1 MRKFILIFFICVCTL
16 SVSAQ
21 TNVLEETT
29 LLVTSDT
36 IQVDSL
42 KFAKSQSVLEKDLR
56 KQLDEAKAII
66 EQQTKRLLELQ
77 DVETKLTLSQNK
89 NVTLIEQLDV
99 VSKQAEKAEKNLI
112 SLASNFLYVPYEAYG
127 VEEVAIK
134 AFESIQNT
142 KLKQEYHQRYV
153 LLKNYKQHLMD
164 LKLYLQ
170 KVQKACNGVF
180 QATATEFID
189 GDDLSVSSDMVL
201 KKQPFYLEYVKY
213 DGYEDTFIGGLIQ
226 KTEEILRTHTKQER
240 ANMKEILDT
249 INQIQTP
256 VKIDT
261 LDKVIETKDERLKTL
276 EDL

>member
-1 MRKFILIFFICVCTL
+1 MGKFILMLFICVGTL

-21 TNVLEETT
+21 NNVSEETA
-29 LLVTSDT
+29 LHVTSDT

-42 KFAKSQSVLEKDLR
+42 KLVQSQLFSEKDI
-56 KQLDEAKAII
+56 KQQLEEAKVTI

-77 DVETKLTLSQNK
+77 DVETKLTLSENK
-89 NVTLIEQLDV
+89 NAVLIGQLDI

-142 KLKQEYHQRYV
+142 TLKQEYHQRYV
-153 LLKNYKQHLMD
+153 LLKNYKQHLLD
-164 LKLYLQ
+164 LKVYLQ
-170 KVQKACNGVF
+170 KVQKACNGAF

-189 GDDLSVSSDMVL
+189 GDDLSVSSDMIL

-226 KTEEILRTHTKQER
+226 KTEEILRAHTKQER

-249 INQIQTP
+249 INQVQTP

-261 LDKVIETKDERLKTL
+261 LNKVIETIDERLKTL